1 MLVPR
6 DYQQCAID
14 AVIGFIKKSTDSCIV
29 EAATGAGKSIIIAE
43 IVRILNGLSGG
54 KRVLC
59 LAPSAELVTQNREK
73 YLATGE
79 PASIFSASA
88 GGKCLKHPAVFGTPV
103 TVLNGIERF
112 GGKFCAVIIDECDLI
127 TPTVKKIISKL
138 QGINPKLRVI
148 GMTATPYRLGSGYIY
163 QLDED
168 GKLVNPNGY
177 FIKKVCTITAQYLID
192 RGYLTKPVVG
202 SINTGNYNTI
212 NMSVN
217 ARGSFDISDIDK
229 AYKGQGRKTAAI
241 VADVIEQSRNR
252 RGVMFFAATIQ
263 HAEEILESLP
273 PELSAIITG
282 ETKKKE
288 RGSIIARFK
297 SQQIKYIVNVSVL
310 TVGFDAPHVDV
321 VALLRATES
330 ARLLQQIIGRALR
343 IYEGKDDSL
352 ILDYAQNIER
362 HCPDGDLFNPEI
374 TENYKSK
381 ESETIKVNC
390 PECSNTNEFNA
401 RPNDDGYLYSD
412 DGYFL
417 DLMGNKIET
426 EFGYV
431 PSHYGRRCEG
441 YILAAGTHS
450 RCSYRWTYK
459 ECEKCSHKN
468 DIAARYCESCKA
480 EIIDPNDKLIDEE
493 QAAINDPYSVK
504 TSKVTSWQPKN
515 SLTRNGDNCIVV
527 DVTTEATVKPFRIW
541 LLPESRSRF
550 AIINYSMAMQ
560 ATSNL
565 TKPPVTITYQKN
577 SKSKFY
583 EIRKYNDEV

>member
-1 MLVPR
+1 MFKPR
-6 DYQQCAID
+6 DYQQGAID

-163 QLDED
+163 QLDEN

-177 FIKKVCTITAQYLID
+177 FIKKVCTITAQYLIEQ
-192 RGYLTKPVVG
+192 GYLTRPIVG

-217 ARGSFDISDIDK
+217 ARGLFDKSDIDK

-252 RGVMFFAATIQ
+252 RGVMFFAATVQ

-343 IYEGKDDSL
+343 IYEEKDDAL

-381 ESETIKVNC
+381 ESEIIKVNC
-390 PECSNTNEFNA
+390 PDCNNTNEFNA

-459 ECEKCSHKN
+459 ECEKCSHNN

-504 TSKVTSWQPKN
+504 TSKVTSWHPKN

-541 LLPESRSRF
+541 LLPESKSRF